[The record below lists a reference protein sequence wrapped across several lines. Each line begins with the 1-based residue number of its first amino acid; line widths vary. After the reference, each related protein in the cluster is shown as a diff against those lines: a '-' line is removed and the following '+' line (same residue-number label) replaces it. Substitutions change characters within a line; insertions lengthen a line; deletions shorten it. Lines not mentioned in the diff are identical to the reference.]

1 MGFVII
7 YKLLNTLLQ
16 EANEYDGWGIAMMSA
31 AADQRQQPA
40 ADLPNSKT
48 VQEAA
53 FPSPR
58 LFRWIAAFL
67 LAYFGARLLFFA
79 LEISPAIPPDET
91 THFGIC
97 RIFSKVF
104 LLPGNSPETYQYGL
118 VTNIPWL
125 YYWIMGKLL
134 LFNFFGISN
143 LVFLRLLNIPLAFG
157 TIYYTWRL
165 LRLLT
170 DDRLTQLLLIVAMT
184 NTMMF
189 SFLSASV
196 SYDNLTNLLAAMSVY
211 YLFAFFR
218 ERTGVMLLIS
228 CLCQLAGCLTKITI
242 LPLILIL
249 NIVLLVHEFRNL
261 PQLPAALGAFLRTSD
276 WRGRVF
282 MVMFLIA
289 LALNIQLYGD
299 NYIHYKAIEPA
310 MTAVLPVESALQ
322 NRLAAR
328 GYIVGL
334 FQEGRVSKEKALE
347 MVSRISNP
355 GDRESG
361 IYMIEMYDQ
370 LKNSGFKSM
379 SLADYIPI
387 WLEWMAAGIFGIVAH
402 VNLATFWPI
411 IAPIAFLALLT
422 VLAFLVRWRP
432 WDAAWFSSYLVLIAG
447 FYGYFL
453 MYEVNYLSYHDSGA
467 VYAAL
472 QGRYI
477 FPVIGL
483 IYVLSS
489 FYLLRLFKNRW
500 ARLGLF
506 ALATFVFV
514 MSDFPLFLSKLSPE
528 WYAWPQG

>member
-1 MGFVII
+1 
-7 YKLLNTLLQ
+7 
-16 EANEYDGWGIAMMSA
+16 MSA
-31 AADQRQQPA
+31 EEDQRQQPKA
-40 ADLPNSKT
+40 EFLNSQT
-48 VQEAA
+48 VQETA

-58 LFRWIAAFL
+58 QFRWIAAFL
-67 LAYFGARLLFFA
+67 FAYFGARLLFFA

-104 LLPGNSPETYQYGL
+104 LLPVNSSESYQYGL

-134 LFNFFGISN
+134 FFNFFGISD
-143 LVFLRLLNIPLAFG
+143 LVFLRLINIPLAFG

-165 LRLLT
+165 LLLLT

-196 SYDNLTNLLAAMSVY
+196 SYDNLANLLAAMSVY
-211 YLFAFFR
+211 FLFAFFR
-218 ERTGVMLLIS
+218 ERSGVMLLIS
-228 CLCQLAGCLTKITI
+228 YLCQLGGCLTKITI
-242 LPLILIL
+242 FPLILIL
-249 NIVLLVHEFRNL
+249 NFSLLVHEVRNL
-261 PQLPAALGAFLRTSD
+261 PHLPTALGAFLRTSN
-276 WRGRVF
+276 WRGRIF

-289 LALNIQLYGD
+289 LALNIQLYGS

-310 MTAVLPVESALQ
+310 MSEVLPVESALQ

-328 GYIVGL
+328 GYIIGL
-334 FQEGRVSKEKALE
+334 FKERRVSKEKALE
-347 MVSRISNP
+347 MVSRINNP
-355 GDRESG
+355 GDRDSG
-361 IYMIEMYDQ
+361 KYMIEMYDE
-370 LKNSGFKSM
+370 LKNSGFKAM
-379 SLADYIPI
+379 GLADYIPL

-402 VNLATFWPI
+402 ENLATLWPI
-411 IAPIAFLALLT
+411 SAPIAFLAVLT
-422 VLAFLVRWRP
+422 ALAFLVRWRP
-432 WDAAWFSSYLVLIAG
+432 WDAEWFSSYLMLIAG
-447 FYGYFL
+447 FYGYIL
-453 MYEVNYLSYHDSGA
+453 MYKVNYQSYLNSGA

-489 FYLLRLFKNRW
+489 YYLLRLFKSRGI
-500 ARLGLF
+500 RLGLF
-506 ALATFVFV
+506 ALATFVFF
-514 MSDFPLFLSKLSPE
+514 MCDFPLFLSKLSPE
-528 WYAWPQG
+528 WYAWPSG